1 MISGAFSPLSVS
13 VSAWVTAGGVSVF
26 CDDCA
31 MLSSDLSASVMG
43 AFSVPGGGGDGCSV
57 QAQSRTIQRQ
67 AVRKR
72 ESDFFI

>member
-1 MISGAFSPLSVS
+1 
-13 VSAWVTAGGVSVF
+13 
-26 CDDCA
+26 
-31 MLSSDLSASVMG
+31 MG

-72 ESDFFI
+72 ESDFFHMMLLSLGSPSGEKNMISPLVS